1 MTSTPPSSPRAPVAP
16 SAPARP
22 NRRPRYPDGSTIKV
36 GDNVSIREPG
46 NTISTGVVK
55 QINGIDEIVVTIDDD
70 EFFFSPEEL
79 RLISIN
85 YTTGEQMKEGDIVR
99 INQPGN
105 EQHDKIG
112 VVEKITM
119 SVVFIH
125 IEEQNKNKRWQA
137 DKLKFV
143 SRKIVHKYNSNET
156 IKLGDRVQ
164 INNLLEDYDGKT
176 GMVTF
181 IGSKITVQFSRTEWK
196 LWKPEKLLY
205 LYPFNPK
212 TGDIWESTTTDERI
226 IIREA
231 NIVQGNVVGVDYNKV
246 SGDYDIAFSPF
257 TMISEIFIR
266 NFIYQR
272 RGIHVGDVGTNTI
285 NGNAIKIVGL
295 DLSVLESVK
304 FIYTSDDGEFPE
316 VYSLSLPS
324 AMRYLKVRDGPRT
337 KKQTEIQP
345 EVGDVWMKYDLT
357 RVLLISV
364 GRIMKFYT
372 LISNDVQTTSLD
384 SLPRDKFLKL
394 YTFYE
399 FGPHEGMRWIGPGG
413 KYTVTGVDY
422 KLPITVFIL
431 RMTEMNPTAKTLSDF
446 MSYFRKE
453 RGGPLDDARLFQ
465 WSVWEQKNNGKLYVV
480 TSRGEEGEDLTYVG
494 ANSNTKFRIPI
505 KQFLKEFKYS
515 RPGPYVGQKYL
526 RIGQEFT
533 FIEIADL
540 KPGYAE
546 IYKGWI
552 DRDTKLTLFWDD
564 LFENYIPQPKA
575 KPTQLWF
582 KSIDNTPSHIIREIK
597 TVGSPMEL
605 KAITTMSENLISVD
619 YSDFQEEWTYYSE
632 LPTVGQVW
640 QYKTTGPAP
649 GIKII
654 VRHISTVRVPYEV
667 FFSEVGMG
675 GRRFEQLKDFL
686 KDYRSIDSGQ
696 PVVTPKINETWK
708 KAETGKFVKVS
719 LVLPSIEQDG
729 PIVHFNGI
737 GQTNTVIWRQEEFL
751 QAYVPV
757 NAVIPKVGDLYQHIK
772 TKKIEEVKQ
781 IYSRSTMF
789 VVYVTNHSY
798 EIQTWLRDFTPYTE
812 ETVDLAPGLFVN
824 TMDLKTLMEKT
835 KEMDLKDSDAIQQ
848 FASFVFKNVTSVT
861 QEHVKMLEYLID
873 KKASIDGSESESYA
887 PIELLASVKLNEHV
901 ATMILMLIKA
911 GADAWRQGKQSTVYK
926 LLYDNSDIASQLLLN
941 IIENGISTDPFFQRE
956 MLITKKPKV
965 MKSYFLEN
973 GSLRKPFSNTNE
985 QIIEIGGRK
994 VSRLVPLLN
1003 NFLKASTDK
1012 QKQMEPVL
1020 DAIIFDKK
1028 FKLLKVDVDDL
1039 LILALGARKQLGS
1052 KRVQR
1057 FLDLFKKV
1065 RIKQREF
1072 YLLELLIEER
1082 KPDAFEYVV
1091 ENLTVDVNEIRK
1103 GRTLMH
1109 ILAKS
1114 NLFGEDRQ
1122 IIDYILTETDYD
1134 PNTVDSEGYTALGYL
1149 LEASKGQFLKNPDT
1163 NEYTPLGKLIL
1174 RFLEMSDLDV
1184 NAVGLYGQWTYLQ
1197 FMCFYPVFKDVL
1209 GELIKRKNL
1218 DVNLKDE
1225 DGKTAMHVATYKE
1238 AWYLLRNRRVNLNA
1252 IDNKGVSVL
1261 QRAVRDDELK
1271 KISWLLS
1278 QPGLDIVTAG
1288 QHIIDYVIKI
1298 EGNPLPFLELWGPSY
1313 LIKGTPIHFMVHH
1326 LLLFDEI
1333 KKLIDRRDFQINL
1346 VDKTGDNYLAVVVR
1360 SIGKD
1365 RLYDS
1370 SRKELIK
1377 LLLEKGSTKMV
1388 ALRYATNQGRSDIID
1403 MLLTVRERKIKDIEK
1418 KKRLELDKCSD
1429 YKKRVEKMDAEIEE
1443 LNKLSDK
1450 EFEERIGKAQMSK
1463 CQNEMDLITLAP
1475 WEAMDYKNTLF
1486 LRITDL
1492 TGKQRTY
1499 CLVEKFY
1506 KGESYTLN
1514 GKKYEEPDSQTT
1526 ISQYI
1531 KKMLYADWVYSRD
1544 IGKHKRGRPYSK
1556 EDVQNK
1562 SGKDGKPGKNRYVV
1576 FTPSDGTSYYV
1587 KYDKALK
1594 QIIKRETQRV
1604 SSDDYANGYYEINGT
1619 IFKLPKGWSLPLAIY
1634 ITADKKLAIGNEY
1647 GTSAASES
1655 HGNVMVMTY
1664 KVDKIVNFNS
1674 YDDIDEERECIGKC
1688 PKLKI

>member
-1 MTSTPPSSPRAPVAP
+1 MIRIYKMTSTPPSSPRAPVAP

-36 GDNVSIREPG
+36 GDIVRIREPG

-55 QINGIDEIVVTIDDD
+55 QINGIDEIVVKIDEED
-70 EFFFSPEEL
+70 FFFSPEEL

-112 VVEKITM
+112 VVEQIRT

-125 IEEQNKNKRWQA
+125 IEEQNKNQRWQA
-137 DKLKFV
+137 DNLQFV
-143 SRKIVHKYNSNET
+143 SRKIEHKYRSTET

-164 INNLLEDYDGKT
+164 IDNILGDYDNKT

-181 IGSKITVQFSRTEWK
+181 IGSKITVRTSRTEWQ
-196 LWKPEKLLY
+196 LWKPEKLIY

-226 IIREA
+226 IIRKA

-304 FIYTSDDGEFPE
+304 FIYTSDDGEFPDIF
-316 VYSLSLPS
+316 SLSLPS

-345 EVGDVWMKYDLT
+345 EVGDVWKYDSK
-357 RVLLISV
+357 RVLLIGV
-364 GRIMKFYT
+364 GRIMKYYT
-372 LISNDVQTTSLD
+372 LTGGNDVFSTTPD
-384 SLPRDKFLKL
+384 TLPRDEFLKL
-394 YTFYE
+394 YTFDE
-399 FGPHEGMRWIGPGG
+399 FGPHEGMRWIGPFG

-431 RMTEMNPTAKTLSDF
+431 KKTEMNPTAKTFGDF

-480 TSRGEEGEDLTYVG
+480 TSRGEEGEDLTYV
-494 ANSNTKFRIPI
+494 STTSETSFTMSI

-533 FIEIADL
+533 FIEIAEL
-540 KPGYAE
+540 RQQYPMV
-546 IYKGWI
+546 YKQN
-552 DRDTKLTLFWDD
+552 DRDAKWSVFWDE
-564 LFENYIPQPKA
+564 LFEDYIPQPEA

-582 KSIDNTPSHIIREIK
+582 SPIADTPSHIIREIK
-597 TVGSPMEL
+597 TVGISMEL
-605 KAITTMSENLISVD
+605 KAITTMSENLIRV
-619 YSDFQEEWTYYSE
+619 YLSDFQKEWTYYSE
-632 LPTVGQVW
+632 LPTTGQVW
-640 QYKTTGPAP
+640 QYKTTGGVT

-654 VRHISTVRVPYEV
+654 VRHISTERVPYEV
-667 FFSEVGMG
+667 YFSEVGQA
-675 GRRFEQLKDFL
+675 GRRMELLKNFL
-686 KDYRSIDSGQ
+686 KDYRSIDSGL
-696 PVVTPKINETWK
+696 PVVTPKVNEIWK
-708 KAETGKFVKVS
+708 HAKKGIRVKVS
-719 LVLPSIEQDG
+719 LVLFSLEADG

-737 GQTNTVIWRQEEFL
+737 GQNNTVIWRQEEFL
-751 QAYVPV
+751 QTYVPV
-757 NAVIPKVGDLYQHIK
+757 DAVIPKVGDLYQHRK
-772 TKKIEEVKQ
+772 TKTLEKVKETWGN
-781 IYSRSTMF
+781 SLR
-789 VVYVTNHSY
+789 VYTTSNDKY
-798 EIQTWLRDFTPYTE
+798 EIQTWLRDFAPHTE
-812 ETVDLAPGLFVN
+812 ETVDSAPGLFDN
-824 TMDLKTLMEKT
+824 TLDLKTLMEKT
-835 KEMDLKDSDAIQQ
+835 KDMDLKNSDAIQQ
-848 FASFVFKNVTSVT
+848 FSESLLKLEETT
-861 QEHVKMLEYLID
+861 EEHVKMLGYLIEMGATVQT
-873 KKASIDGSESESYA
+873 KSLEA
-887 PIELLASVKLNEHV
+887 LLRIKLNEHV
-901 ATMILMLIKA
+901 ATMMIMMVKA
-911 GADAWRQGKQSTVYK
+911 GANAWEGEKTSLVYA
-926 LLYDNSDIASQLLLN
+926 LLQYTFPLAANVLIDIIN
-941 IIENGISTDPFFQRE
+941 IGINTDDFYQRL
-956 MLITKKPKV
+956 MLKSILPGV
-965 MKSYFLEN
+965 MTAYFLED
-973 GSLRKPFSNTNE
+973 GKLKEPFSDPNQRVKVGTD
-985 QIIEIGGRK
+985 R
-994 VSRLVPLLN
+994 VSRLFDW
-1003 NFLKASTDK
+1003 FLKYTK
-1012 QKQMEPVL
+1012 EGGNRNMEPVF
-1020 DAIIFDKK
+1020 DAIIFDPK
-1028 FKLLKVDVDDL
+1028 FKMKKDD
-1039 LILALGARKQLGS
+1039 IEEWLALAIEARKELGE
-1052 KRVQR
+1052 KRM
-1057 FLDLFKKV
+1057 DHLFALYKKI
-1065 RIKQREF
+1065 RIKDKQF
-1072 YLLELLIEER
+1072 YLLNVLLRE
-1082 KPDAFEYVV
+1082 KDFEVFKYTV
-1091 ENLTVDVNEIRK
+1091 ETFKIDVNASKK
-1103 GRTLMH
+1103 GRTIMH
-1109 ILAKS
+1109 VLVMDD
-1114 NLFGEDRQ
+1114 LVEDLQ
-1122 IIDYILTETDYD
+1122 DIFMYMVTHPDYD
-1134 PNTVDSEGYTALGYL
+1134 PNIVDKEGYTAVGRLLDNVDMVKLEVYL
-1149 LEASKGQFLKNPDT
+1149 DSVMALLSLKKLTP
-1163 NEYTPLGKLIL
+1163 NEVRAGKMTYLQHLCEDPMYVEIL
-1174 RFLEMSDLDV
+1174 KEYLKRNDVDV
-1184 NAVGLYGQWTYLQ
+1184 NAKSASGQ
-1197 FMCFYPVFKDVL
+1197 
-1209 GELIKRKNL
+1209 
-1218 DVNLKDE
+1218 
-1225 DGKTAMHVATYKE
+1225 TAMHIASYEE
-1238 AWYLLRNRRVNLNA
+1238 AWELLYKTGRVDLNA
-1252 IDNKGVSVL
+1252 KDINANSIL
-1261 QRAVRDDELK
+1261 EYAVQSDYSG
-1271 KISWLLS
+1271 KIKWLLS
-1278 QPGLDIVTAG
+1278 KEEEGLNTKG
-1288 QHIIDYVIKI
+1288 IIDYVIRTKRD
-1298 EGNPLPFLELWGPSY
+1298 PMPFLEHWGPSY

-1326 LLLFDEI
+1326 LLLFDGI
-1333 KKLIDRRDFQINL
+1333 KKLIDRDDFQINL

-1365 RLYDS
+1365 RLYDN
-1370 SRKELIK
+1370 SRNELIK
-1377 LLLEKGSTKMV
+1377 LLLEKGSRKIV

-1403 MLLTVRERKIKDIEK
+1403 MLLTARERKIKDVEK

-1492 TGKQRTY
+1492 KGKQRTY

-1514 GKKYEEPDSQTT
+1514 GKKYEEPDEQTT

-1531 KKMLYADWVYSRD
+1531 KKMLYADWVYSHD

-1562 SGKDGKPGKNRYVV
+1562 AGEDGVPGKNRYVV
-1576 FTPSDGTSYYV
+1576 FTPSDGTTYYV
-1587 KYDKALK
+1587 KYDKTLK
-1594 QIIKRETQRV
+1594 QIIKRERQRV
-1604 SSDDYANGYYEINGT
+1604 SSDNYANGYYEINGT
-1619 IFKLPKGWSLPLAIY
+1619 IFKLPKDWSLPLAIY
-1634 ITADKKLAIGNEY
+1634 ITAVKKLAIGNEY
-1647 GTSAASES
+1647 GSRGASES

-1664 KVDKIVNFNS
+1664 KVNKIVNFNS